1 MKKEK
6 TFFFIDGHALLH
18 RAYHALPPL
27 TSPQNEPTGAVY
39 GFASVLLKI
48 LSEFKPDYLAVAFDL
63 KGPTFRHRQFKE
75 YKSHRPET
83 PADLIAQQTLVE
95 RVIKAFNFPIYIKES
110 FEAEDVI
117 ASLIKQ
123 TPADF
128 KATIITG
135 DQDLLQLTDAKTTV
149 FLMRRGL
156 SDFDN
161 FSPQKLKETFGLL
174 PNQWVDYRALTGDA
188 SDNIPGVAGI
198 GPKGAQDLIRCFGT
212 LQGVYQNL
220 KSLPEKT
227 KQRLLQNKKA
237 AFLSQKIATIR
248 RDVPIK
254 LDLEKAAVSHF
265 NNVRVRAIFQKLGF
279 HSLIKRLEKPS
290 LF

>member
-1 MKKEK
+1 MNK
-6 TFFFIDGHALLH
+6 TLFLIDGHALLH

-27 TSPQNEPTGAVY
+27 TSPQNEPVGAVY

-63 KGPTFRHRQFKE
+63 KGPTFRHLEFKE
-75 YKSHRPET
+75 YKIHRPKT
-83 PADLIAQQTLVE
+83 PADLIAQQTTVE
-95 RVIKAFNFPIYIKES
+95 QVIRAFDFPIYSQSS

-117 ASLIKQ
+117 ASLVKQ
-123 TPADF
+123 TPADLQV
-128 KATIITG
+128 TIITG
-135 DQDLLQLTDAKTTV
+135 DQDLLQLTDAKTAV

-161 FSPQKLKETFGLL
+161 FSPQKLKETYGLT
-174 PNQWVDYRALTGDA
+174 PKQWVDFRALTGDA

-198 GPKGAQDLIRCFGT
+198 GPKTALELISRFGALEE
-212 LQGVYQNL
+212 VYKNI
-220 KSLPEKT
+220 KKLPEKT
-227 KQRLLQNKKA
+227 RQRLLENKEA

-254 LDLEKAAVSHF
+254 LDLEKARVNHY
-265 NNVRVRAIFQKLGF
+265 NNVRVRAIFQELGF
-279 HSLIKRLEKPS
+279 YSLLKRLEKPS